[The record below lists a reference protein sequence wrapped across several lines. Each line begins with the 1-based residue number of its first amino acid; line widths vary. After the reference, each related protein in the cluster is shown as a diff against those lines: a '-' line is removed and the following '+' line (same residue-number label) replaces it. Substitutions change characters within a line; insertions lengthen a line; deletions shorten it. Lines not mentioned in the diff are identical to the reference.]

1 MTFRLNHSQN
11 YVKIYFYIKLKLT
24 IITKEITLN
33 ILVIGQGGREHTLV
47 WKIAQSP
54 LVDKIYCMPGNA
66 GIAQIAE
73 LIPMPDGFVAL
84 ADWAETRNIDLT
96 VVGPENPLA
105 AGIVD
110 VFHERGLKAFGPDKQ
125 AARLE
130 GSKDFAKQLMVKNDI
145 PTAAYHTFA
154 DADAAI
160 DFIKTNNTSVF
171 VKADGLAAGKGVIPG
186 RTIAEATQAVKTILV
201 DRAFGEAGKSVIVE
215 EELIGEEASFTVLI
229 DGSRCLPFVS
239 SQDHKMSHDGDT
251 GKNTGG
257 MGAYSPAPVMTS
269 GLHEYVMERVVYPTV
284 KGMAEIG
291 CPFKG
296 VLYVGLM
303 ITDTGPKVL
312 EFNCRFG
319 DPETQ
324 VLLPRLKSDVVPL
337 MLACVEGTLDKHT
350 DVAWHAEAAACVV
363 MASGGYPNPYQTGKT
378 ITGLAEA
385 SSFDGVTVFHAGTK
399 RDGENVVT
407 AGGRVLGVTALAD
420 DLKSAIEQA
429 YLGVSAI
436 HFDDAHWR
444 TDIGH
449 RALSRS

>member
-1 MTFRLNHSQN
+1 M
-11 YVKIYFYIKLKLT
+11 K
-24 IITKEITLN
+24 

-54 LVDKIYCMPGNA
+54 LVEKIYCAPGNA

-73 LIPMPDGFVAL
+73 PIPMRDDFAQL
-84 ADWAETRNIDLT
+84 ANWAESENIDLT
-96 VVGPENPLA
+96 VVGPEAPLA
-105 AGIVD
+105 AGIAD
-110 VFHERGLKAFGPDKQ
+110 TFRERGLKAFGPDRQ

-145 PTAAYHTFA
+145 PTAVYRTFV
-154 DADAAI
+154 DADEAI
-160 DFIKTNNTSVF
+160 AYIKTSNTSVF

-186 RTIAEATQAVKTILV
+186 RTIAEAMQAVKTILV
-201 DRAFGEAGKSVIVE
+201 DKAFGEAGNSAVIE
-215 EELIGEEASFTVLI
+215 EELIGEETSFTVLV
-229 DGSRCLPFVS
+229 DGTYCLPFVS

-257 MGAYSPAPVMTS
+257 MGAYSPAPVMTPE
-269 GLHEYVMERVVYPTV
+269 LHDYVMERVVYPTI
-284 KGMAEIG
+284 KGMADIG

-303 ITDTGPKVL
+303 ITDAGPKVL

-324 VLLPRLKSDVVPL
+324 VLLPRLKSDLVPL
-337 MLACVEGTLDKHT
+337 LMACIDGTLDEHADVEWHT
-350 DVAWHAEAAACVV
+350 EAAACVV
-363 MASGGYPNPYQTGKT
+363 MASGGYPNPYQTGKI

-385 SSFDGVTVFHAGTK
+385 ASIDGVTVFHAGTEQ
-399 RDGENVVT
+399 DGENVVT
-407 AGGRVLGVTALAD
+407 AGGRVLGVTAIAD
-420 DLKSAIEQA
+420 DLKSAIERA
-429 YLGVSAI
+429 YRGVSVI

-444 TDIGH
+444 NDIGY
-449 RALSRS
+449 RAISRI

>member
-1 MTFRLNHSQN
+1 M
-11 YVKIYFYIKLKLT
+11 
-24 IITKEITLN
+24 N

-54 LVDKIYCMPGNA
+54 LVKKIYCTPGNA

-73 LIPMPDGFVAL
+73 LIPMSDDFAKL
-84 ADWAETRNIDLT
+84 ADWAESSNIDLT

-110 VFHERGLKAFGPDKQ
+110 VFKERGLRAFGPNKQ

-130 GSKDFAKQLMVKNDI
+130 GSKDFAKQLMVENDI
-145 PTAAYHTFA
+145 PTAAYQTF
-154 DADAAI
+154 DNPDEAI
-160 DFIKTNNTSVF
+160 DYIKTTNTPVF

-186 RTIAEATQAVKTILV
+186 RTIEAATQAVKTILV
-201 DRAFGEAGKSVIVE
+201 DREFGDAGDSVVIE
-215 EELIGEEASFTVLI
+215 EELIGEEASFTVVT
-229 DGSRCLPFVS
+229 DGRHCIPFVS

-257 MGAYSPAPVMTS
+257 MGAYSPAPVMTPE
-269 GLHEYVMERVVYPTV
+269 LHDYVMESVVYPTV
-284 KGMAEIG
+284 KGMDKIG

-319 DPETQ
+319 DPEAQ
-324 VLLPRLKSDVVPL
+324 VLLPRLKSDLVPL
-337 MLACVEGTLDKHT
+337 MMACIDGTLDQHT
-350 DVAWHAEAAACVV
+350 DIAWHTEAATCVV
-363 MASGGYPNPYQTGKT
+363 MASGGYPNPYKTGKT

-385 SSFDGVTVFHAGTK
+385 ESIDGVDVFHAGTK
-399 RDGENVVT
+399 QDGENIVT

-420 DLKSAIEQA
+420 DLKSAIEKA
-429 YLGVSAI
+429 YRGVSKI
-436 HFDDAHWR
+436 HFDEAHWR
-444 TDIGH
+444 KDIGH
-449 RALSRS
+449 RALSRI

>member
-1 MTFRLNHSQN
+1 M
-11 YVKIYFYIKLKLT
+11 K
-24 IITKEITLN
+24 

-47 WKIAQSP
+47 WKLAQSP
-54 LVDKIYCMPGNA
+54 LVPKIYCAPGNA

-73 LIPMPDGFVAL
+73 TIQLDDDFAKL
-84 ADWAETRNIDLT
+84 ANWTESNNIDLT

-110 VFHERGLKAFGPDKQ
+110 VFNERGLKAFGPDKQ
-125 AARLE
+125 AAQLE
-130 GSKDFAKQLMVKNDI
+130 GSKDFAKKLMVANDI
-145 PTAAYHTFA
+145 PTATYKTFE
-154 DADAAI
+154 DADDAI
-160 DFIKTNNTSVF
+160 AYIEDIKTPVF

-186 RTIAEATQAVKTILV
+186 RTIKEATQAVKTILV
-201 DRAFGEAGKSVIVE
+201 DKAFGDAGNSVVIE
-215 EELIGEEASFTVLI
+215 EELIGEEASFTVLV
-229 DGSRCLPFVS
+229 DGENCLPFVS

-257 MGAYSPAPVMTS
+257 MGAYSPAPVMTPE
-269 GLHEYVMERVVYPTV
+269 LHEYVMESVAHPTV
-284 KGMAEIG
+284 KGMADIG

-324 VLLPRLKSDVVPL
+324 VLLPRLKSDLVPL
-337 MLACVEGTLDKHT
+337 LIACIDGTLNQHIDVQWHT
-350 DVAWHAEAAACVV
+350 EAAACVV
-363 MASGGYPNPYQTGKT
+363 MASGGYPNPYKTGK
-378 ITGLAEA
+378 ILTGLEKAN
-385 SSFDGVTVFHAGTK
+385 SIDGVTVFHAGTK
-399 RDGENVVT
+399 HNENNVVT

-420 DLKSAIEQA
+420 DLKSAIDKA

-436 HFDDAHWR
+436 HFENAHWR
-444 TDIGH
+444 KDIGH
-449 RALSRS
+449 RALSRTKS